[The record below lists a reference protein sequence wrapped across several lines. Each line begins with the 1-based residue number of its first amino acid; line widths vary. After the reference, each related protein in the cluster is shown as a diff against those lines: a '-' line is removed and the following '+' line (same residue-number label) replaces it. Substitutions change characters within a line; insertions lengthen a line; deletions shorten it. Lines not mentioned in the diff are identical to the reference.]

1 MKKKVQKSI
10 LFLLT
15 VMMLVSV
22 MSMGI
27 CGISAMAASVT
38 TVDDVLIS
46 VPETVYMTPS
56 TGASTKGQYYVNNT
70 IDANGNVSLQ
80 STNGDTT
87 GYIAIYAPGMT
98 AFEFNVAIAG
108 QADSSATFSFEN
120 TSFTTEYMAS
130 ANCGDTKGYIFYDG
144 VNLEGLTSGL
154 SAGSTALAEW
164 TFKISYADGSVNT
177 YYAYST
183 LYAPYLVPV
192 GSAVRVNA
200 KATNNT
206 YAQTIS
212 WISGVHSINASS
224 DGRQPNFIL
233 SSQGRGMLGFLGA
246 NNSAYVGSTAVSGV
260 KGSVGD
266 MYAVF
271 ASTDASNSYFRAGQ
285 SGSSLD
291 NAGCVD
297 WFNGSSTL
305 GINSFD
311 YYDTEGNPSSNYRS
325 GLLYSKASGNITIDT
340 SRYSNLNQIPNL
352 GVGLLVTDNENGSIA
367 SWYVADFSDTYTY
380 GKVTDYFQKNESDST
395 KFFADRGTLLGSQLA
410 NATDYNSSLSSSYAG
425 AGLKYAGSWNR
436 ALKSGGSATY
446 AVKTFFGS
454 RNSKS
459 THALA
464 YSFTDLNATQIDKST
479 LRNLVMQGT
488 SLNKANYTTDSWNAY
503 QTALRN
509 AALALGNP
517 GNASV
522 DTTALTNARNALQTT
537 VKLNANGGSIGTTSF
552 NQTVGAA
559 ATYSYNVASYTP
571 SRTGYTFKG
580 WATSASATSGATTVS
595 AGLMPTLYAVWE
607 ANKYTVMLDNL
618 LDFSKWNTSS
628 ANNAV
633 ISNVGDGGF
642 TITSNDG
649 VSEGTSTSPLFPV
662 TAGKNYVVDIDIE
675 GTNWDVY
682 IFFYDNSMSSGTG
695 LEFVDSALRRFSSS
709 GVGNFDENGNA
720 VFTAPSGATRAV
732 IRVDAN
738 GSNNA
743 VTYKNIKVY
752 EQGTVEDG
760 VSFTPSQTVTYDSTY
775 GTLPTPTRTGYDFVG
790 WFDANGNQVKSTDTV
805 KVTDTL
811 YLTSKWK
818 IQEYTVTWKNYDGT
832 VLETDTK
839 VAYGATPEYN
849 GATPSKT
856 GNAQYT
862 YTFTGWSPSLSP
874 VTGDVTYTAQFS
886 QSVNKY
892 KVEWKN
898 YDGVILETDNDIAY
912 GTTPEYNG
920 ATPTRPATKQ
930 YTYTFAGWT
939 PTVDKVTGNVV
950 YTAKFTETVN
960 TYKVVWQNY
969 DGNVLE
975 TDDSVPYGTVPTYN
989 GATPVKPETEQYTYT
1004 FITWTPAVEAITGN
1018 ITYTATFEQKTKA
1031 FTVVWQNYDGTVL
1044 ETDNNVAY
1052 GTTPSFDKST
1062 PVKPGNAQY
1071 SYTFTGW
1078 SPAVSA
1084 VTGNATYVAQFE
1096 ESVNTYV
1103 ITWTF
1108 ADGSKQTVEL
1118 SYGAAITAPANSTK
1132 DPDAVYHYSYAWDP
1146 AVAATVTGTAAYTEK
1161 LTATSHDWEWEEVTA
1176 PSCTAEGSKKRECS
1190 VCGFTETATIDKLP
1204 HTPGTAVEENRTEST
1219 CKVAGSYEEVVYCT
1233 ECDEELSRKTVTLPL
1248 AEHTPGETVIENDV
1262 PAKCTVDGSYDEV
1275 VYCTVCDEELS
1286 RTGKVHTAPG
1296 HTAGEAVIENDI
1308 KPDCENGGSYD
1319 TVVYCS
1325 VCDAELSRV
1334 TTTVDKLGHTEGEV
1348 VIENDVPASCTVN
1361 GSYDEVVYC
1370 TVCDKEVSRVT
1381 KVHTAPGHTP
1391 KAPVEENR
1399 TESTCTVKGSYDS
1412 VVYCSVCG
1420 TKISSSKVYL
1430 DLAPHTPG
1438 TAVTENKVDAECTV
1452 DGSYDEVVYCTECP
1466 AEISRVKKTITAP
1479 GHTPKAPVEENR
1491 TESTC
1496 TVAGSYENVVYC
1508 SVCDAEVSRVK
1519 VDLPLAEHTP
1529 GETVIENDVPA
1540 SCTVNGS
1547 YDEVVYC
1554 SVCNEELS
1562 RVTKAHTAP
1571 GHSPKEAAREN
1582 YVPATCKNDGS
1593 YDMVVRCDV
1602 CNEILSSEHFVEVAT
1617 GDHVYAT
1624 EVERLDPTCLD
1635 DGYVIMACGCGTE
1648 QETILYATGH
1658 TGDTP
1663 VIENDVPATCVVNG
1677 SYDEV
1682 VYCKDCGTELSRV
1695 EKVHTAPGHSP
1706 AAAVEENRI
1715 PATCITKGSY
1725 DEVVYCSV
1733 CNTELSR
1740 TERELDIIPHTPSAA
1755 VEENVVDSTCKV
1767 PGSYDEVVYC
1777 SVCNGELSRTEK
1789 EIPVIPHTP
1798 AEAVKENNVPASCMV
1813 NGSYQMVVYCS
1824 VCGDEISR
1832 TNHVNVAPGHT
1843 PADAVVENTI
1853 DATCTKKGSYDEVV
1867 YCSVCD
1873 EELSRVTKEISIV
1886 PHTPSEAV
1894 EENVVDPTCKVPGSY
1909 DEVVYCSVCNGEL
1922 SRTEKTIP
1930 VVPHTP
1936 DTAVEEN
1943 RTESTCKVQGSYDTV
1958 VYCSVCGDELSR
1970 VTTDLPLA
1978 DHIEGEAVEE
1988 NRTEST
1994 CKVQGS
2000 YDTVVYCTVC
2010 GEELSRATTD
2020 LPLADHTEGEIVVEN
2035 DVPASCTVDGS
2046 YDEVVYCT
2054 VCGEELSRETKVHT
2068 APGHTDGEAV
2078 VENDV
2083 PASCT
2088 VDGSYDEVVYC
2099 TVCGEEVSR
2108 ETKVHTA
2115 PGHTAGLAV
2124 RENEVIGNC
2133 ITGST
2138 YDEVVY
2144 CTVCGEEMSREH
2156 KTVAS
2161 GSHKPGE
2168 IVIENK
2174 VEGTCIVAS
2183 SHDEVRY
2190 CTECGDETS
2199 RITIYGSTASH
2210 KCGKAVKENEI
2221 PATCTTP
2228 GTYDQVVYCTVCGT
2242 ECSRTT
2248 VSVGAKGHT
2257 IVADAAVAPTCDKTG
2272 KTLGSHCSVC
2282 DVVIVAQQTVPASG
2296 HTEII
2301 DRAVDSTCTRPG
2313 KTEGSHCGECG
2324 KVIVAQ
2330 DEIPADGHLDE
2341 NGDGIC
2347 DIDGRDVND
2356 MDPDYDSGIG
2366 FGPDYEGGDYE
2377 EDLCDRCGREHINF
2391 FSEIICLI
2399 IRFFRLLGM
2408 NV

>member
-27 CGISAMAASVT
+27 CGVSVMAA
-38 TVDDVLIS
+38 DVNVANDHNAIIV
-46 VPETVYMTPS
+46 VPETVYLTPNG
-56 TGASTKGQYYVNNT
+56 GAATAGQYYVNNT
-70 IDANGNVSLQ
+70 LSADGKTVSTDAVSNSVSANIYFYIPGATDFAMEVSAVESGYGDIQLSYNSTLGGYNSELIFDQNQAIGASYGAEFGPNSSGYMKIVDILGLYIVNGNGV
-80 STNGDTT
+80 T
-87 GYIAIYAPGMT
+87 PGNSIT
-98 AFEFNVAIAG
+98 AEWK
-108 QADSSATFSFEN
+108 
-120 TSFTTEYMAS
+120 FTVTM
-130 ANCGDTKGYIFYDG
+130 ND
-144 VNLEGLTSGL
+144 
-154 SAGSTALAEW
+154 GSTR
-164 TFKISYADGSVNT
+164 V

-183 LYAPYLVPV
+183 LYSPHRSVGAVSESRRRSNDNNEISTWISGINVAPNGTWSPV
-192 GSAVRVNA
+192 SSGRGDKTGAGYFKADPLWSGLPGGGSSESVDDFITISSTEQYVEA
-200 KATNNT
+200 KATDGADWT
-206 YAQTIS
+206 RAIS
-212 WISGVHSINASS
+212 Y
-224 DGRQPNFIL
+224 
-233 SSQGRGMLGFLGA
+233 LGYL
-246 NNSAYVGSTAVSGV
+246 T
-260 KGSVGD
+260 
-266 MYAVF
+266 
-271 ASTDASNSYFRAGQ
+271 
-285 SGSSLD
+285 
-291 NAGCVD
+291 VD
-297 WFNGSSTL
+297 S
-305 GINSFD
+305 
-311 YYDTEGNPSSNYRS
+311 
-325 GLLYSKASGNITIDT
+325 
-340 SRYSNLNQIPNL
+340 SRYTNTNQIPNFRIGSDALRVNANRKDSL
-352 GVGLLVTDNENGSIA
+352 GGYKGWWVFGDA
-367 SWYVADFSDTYTY
+367 SKTIGTGEKDTPS
-380 GKVTDYFQKNESDST
+380 GWNS
-395 KFFADRGTLLGSQLA
+395 FFDRGEPQGTVRDTLVPAIDVSTINGMYVHVA
-410 NATDYNSSLSSSYAG
+410 NQGYCDYL
-425 AGLKYAGSWNR
+425 
-436 ALKSGGSATY
+436 
-446 AVKTFFGS
+446 
-454 RNSKS
+454 
-459 THALA
+459 
-464 YSFTDLNATQIDKST
+464 ST
-479 LRNLVMQGT
+479 LRYANAYSSVKFTTVNKADLRKLVLEGS
-488 SLNKANYTTDSWNAY
+488 SLNEKNYTAASWSTY
-503 QTALRN
+503 KTALRN
-509 AALALGNP
+509 AAKALGNP

-559 ATYSYNVASYTP
+559 ATYNYNVASYTP

-595 AGLMPTLYAVWE
+595 AGLMPTLYATWE
-607 ANKYTVMLDNL
+607 ANKYTVVFDNL
-618 LDFSKWNTSS
+618 VDFSKWNTNG
-628 ANNAV
+628 AQF
-633 ISNVGDGGF
+633 SNVGNGGF
-642 TITSNDG
+642 TLTNTNASG
-649 VSEGTSTSPLFPV
+649 ELTSTSPFFPV
-662 TAGKNYVVDIDIE
+662 EPGKQYKIDIDIT
-675 GTNWDVY
+675 GDAWDVY
-682 IFFYDNSMSSGTG
+682 IFFCDANGAWVDFKDGPTNRYSAGASTG
-695 LEFVDSALRRFSSS
+695 IPAD
-709 GVGNFDENGNA
+709 NA
-720 VFTAPSGATRAV
+720 VFTAPNKTEVVKAQ
-732 IRVDAN
+732 IRVDT
-738 GSNNA
+738 NNPGNS
-743 VTYKNIKVY
+743 VTFKNIRVY
-752 EQGTVEDG
+752 EVGTVAGG
-760 VSFTPSQTVTYDSTY
+760 VSYVGPQTVTYDSTY
-775 GTLPTPTRTGYDFVG
+775 GTLPTPTREGYDFVG

-811 YLTSKWK
+811 YITSQWK
-818 IQEYTVTWKNYDGT
+818 IQEYTVTWKNHDGT

-849 GATPSKT
+849 GATPTKT

-862 YTFTGWSPSLSP
+862 YTFTGWSPELSP

-886 QSVNKY
+886 QTVNKY

-898 YDGVILETDNDIAY
+898 YDGTVLETDNNVAY
-912 GTTPEYNG
+912 DTMPEYNG

-939 PTVDKVTGNVV
+939 PSIDKVTGNTV

-969 DGNVLE
+969 DGTVLE
-975 TDDSVPYGTVPTYN
+975 TDDAVPYGTVPTYN

-1176 PSCTAEGSKKRECS
+1176 ASCTAEGSKKRECS

-1219 CKVAGSYEEVVYCT
+1219 CKVSGSYEEVVYCT

-1248 AEHTPGETVIENDV
+1248 AEHTPGETVIENNV

-1275 VYCTVCDEELS
+1275 VYCSVCNAELS

-1308 KPDCENGGSYD
+1308 KPDCENSGSYD

-1370 TVCDKEVSRVT
+1370 TVCDKEISRET
-1381 KVHTAPGHTP
+1381 KIHTAPGHTP

-1554 SVCNEELS
+1554 TECSAELS

-1602 CNEILSSEHFVEVAT
+1602 CNEILSSEHFVETAT

-1624 EVERLDPTCLD
+1624 EVERQNPTCLD

-1663 VIENDVPATCVVNG
+1663 VIENNVPASCTVNG

-1715 PATCITKGSY
+1715 PATCTTKGSY

-1777 SVCNGELSRTEK
+1777 SECNEELSRTEK

-1873 EELSRVTKEISIV
+1873 EELSRVTKEISII
-1886 PHTPSEAV
+1886 PHTPSAAV

-1909 DEVVYCSVCNGEL
+1909 DEVVYCSVCDGEL

-1958 VYCSVCGDELSR
+1958 VYCSVCGEELSR

-1978 DHIEGEAVEE
+1978 DHTEGEAVEE

-2010 GEELSRATTD
+2010 GEELSRVTTD

-2115 PGHTAGLAV
+2115 PGHTAGEAV

-2156 KTVAS
+2156 MTVAS

-2210 KCGKAVKENEI
+2210 KYGKAVKENEI

-2282 DVVIVAQQTVPASG
+2282 GEVIVAQQTVPASG

-2341 NGDGIC
+2341 DGDGIC

-2408 NV
+2408 KV